1 MGALWGRMELPETM
15 HPVLTG
21 GHTVATSTYD
31 GVQWAAPPARFEA
44 GLGHYAGI
52 AGPRPPCRTCQ
63 NSTSM
68 TCMIMKSRSTAS

>member
-1 MGALWGRMELPETM
+1 MMGPSGMGALWGRMELLETM

-52 AGPRPPCRTCQ
+52 AGTRLR
-63 NSTSM
+63 
-68 TCMIMKSRSTAS
+68 